1 MKEGISMLKFKKI
14 VDNDLMIVQAQSNR
28 CHVAGRQPQY
38 GHKEVDPDCLTD
50 CHTYNKPRYYK
61 SKTN

>member
-50 CHTYNKPRYYK
+50 SVP
-61 SKTN
+61 